1 MPLAITGDRSSLQF
15 QAIWLFPFRKRS
27 VCWSNYFLLWRTHCG
42 YLLWPWCLSQRL
54 FWLVK
59 SNLDLFFPN
68 PFSLMADNGTER
80 DPTQYDPRW
89 QAIEE
94 AHFDWRCIVCC
105 IVALSPGHLEHQHI
119 PGTDSIYFDLDNT
132 PWVKC
137 DKCHTPFHL
146 QCATWEPQSVIRNK
160 RFLCTF
166 FLCRQF

>member
-1 MPLAITGDRSSLQF
+1 M
-15 QAIWLFPFRKRS
+15 
-27 VCWSNYFLLWRTHCG
+27 FLELLCCVG
-42 YLLWPWCLSQRL
+42 YMV
-54 FWLVK
+54 WLVITVMAL
-59 SNLDLFFPN
+59 SPVIILVSTRLYYIYFFFFVN
-68 PFSLMADNGTER
+68 SFSLMADNGTER

-94 AHFDWRCIVCC
+94 VHFNWRCIVCGL
-105 IVALSPGHLEHQHI
+105 VALSPGHLEHQHI
-119 PGTDSIYFDLDNT
+119 PGTESEYYDLDNT

-146 QCATWEPQSVIRNK
+146 QCATWEPENVVRNK

>member
-1 MPLAITGDRSSLQF
+1 M
-15 QAIWLFPFRKRS
+15 
-27 VCWSNYFLLWRTHCG
+27 FLELLCCVG
-42 YLLWPWCLSQRL
+42 YMV
-54 FWLVK
+54 WLVITVMALSPVIILVSTRLYYIK
-59 SNLDLFFPN
+59 FFFFVN
-68 PFSLMADNGTER
+68 SFSLMADNGTER

-94 AHFDWRCIVCC
+94 VHFNWRCIVCGL
-105 IVALSPGHLEHQHI
+105 VALSPGHLEHQHI
-119 PGTDSIYFDLDNT
+119 PGTESLYYDLDNT

-146 QCATWEPQSVIRNK
+146 QCATWEPENVVRNK